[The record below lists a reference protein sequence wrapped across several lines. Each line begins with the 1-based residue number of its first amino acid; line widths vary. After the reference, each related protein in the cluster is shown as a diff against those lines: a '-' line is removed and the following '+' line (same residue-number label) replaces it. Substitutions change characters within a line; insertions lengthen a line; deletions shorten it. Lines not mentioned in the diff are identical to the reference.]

1 MDIGEKLTVLENL
14 ICNFATTQFELNEV
28 PPTQARLVMGCV
40 YNRFQEH
47 CLNSVLMGR
56 VTIQQAGGAAGEQE
70 HTGTVEDLKRDF
82 EKTGFHPNGG
92 KEDNA

>member
-1 MDIGEKLTVLENL
+1 MENL

-28 PPTQARLVMGCV
+28 PPTQARLVMSCV
-40 YNRFQEH
+40 YSRFQEL

-56 VTIQQAGGAAGEQE
+56 VTIQQAEAAREQE

-82 EKTGFHPNGG
+82 EKTGFHPNTG
-92 KEDNA
+92 KEDDA